1 MTGICEHEENE
12 REDTAPGGKEMM
24 HSALV
29 LAAAARRS
37 AEING
42 QARGCRRRAQDT
54 TRGPVRCIRAL
65 WCVNEHPLQHA
76 EPDKAGAVCLLRRE
90 VVSGHRL
97 CSRERT
103 IGAEPL
109 AGCLNGSL
117 AEIHRNRA
125 SGGVRRVTCQL
136 ADCCCEQG
144 RGHRHSHSGG
154 RDEVDSKT
162 RRWMQSVRIVDRQRV
177 RGR

>member
-54 TRGPVRCIRAL
+54 ARGPVRCIRAL

-76 EPDKAGAVCLLRRE
+76 EQDKAGAVCLLQRE
-90 VVSGHRL
+90 MVSGHRL
-97 CSRERT
+97 CSRERHDR
-103 IGAEPL
+103 
-109 AGCLNGSL
+109 C
-117 AEIHRNRA
+117 RA
-125 SGGVRRVTCQL
+125 SGWLSEWQP
-136 ADCCCEQG
+136 
-144 RGHRHSHSGG
+144 G
-154 RDEVDSKT
+154 RDTPESNF
-162 RRWMQSVRIVDRQRV
+162 RRGSSRDVSACRLLLRTRQRPQAFAL
-177 RGR
+177 GRQR